1 MEDKQLSPAR
11 GGDDA
16 YPEDQ
21 ERGSASHSLAP
32 DYPAPVNRQP
42 ISDDERAMT
51 VRFGP
56 NCATQEE
63 FAELFKQEGFKV
75 FSDIRLA
82 RFGTVRLPSEAQ
94 AQQFIKHFNDF
105 TFKGQ
110 QLYAQ
115 AMPPQ
120 QYVKT
125 LHITG
130 LEENGIDDR
139 KLFYILSPYG
149 FIRRISS
156 KKGFTFVE
164 FDTIADA
171 RRARSELKAKENEYP
186 GLRVSYARSEHKP
199 DFSNL
204 RIPLSD
210 LIPLS
215 HPFWYKLQDMMYD
228 R

>member
-1 MEDKQLSPAR
+1 
-11 GGDDA
+11 
-16 YPEDQ
+16 
-21 ERGSASHSLAP
+21 
-32 DYPAPVNRQP
+32 
-42 ISDDERAMT
+42 MT
-51 VRFGP
+51 VKFGP
-56 NCATQEE
+56 NCATAEE
-63 FAELFKQEGFKV
+63 FAELFKAEGFPV

-82 RFGTVRLPSEAQ
+82 KFGTVRLPSEAQ
-94 AQQFIKHFNDF
+94 AQQFIKHFNEF
-105 TFKGQ
+105 QFKGE

-115 AMPPQ
+115 PMQPQ

-130 LEENGIDDR
+130 LEENHIDER
-139 KLFYILSPYG
+139 QLFNLLSPSG

-164 FDTIADA
+164 FDNIQDA
-171 RRARSELKAKENEYP
+171 RRARIELKNKENEFP
-186 GLRVSYARSEHKP
+186 GLRVSFARSEHKP

-210 LIPLS
+210 IIPPN
-215 HPFWYKLQDMMYD
+215 HQFWYKLQDMLYD